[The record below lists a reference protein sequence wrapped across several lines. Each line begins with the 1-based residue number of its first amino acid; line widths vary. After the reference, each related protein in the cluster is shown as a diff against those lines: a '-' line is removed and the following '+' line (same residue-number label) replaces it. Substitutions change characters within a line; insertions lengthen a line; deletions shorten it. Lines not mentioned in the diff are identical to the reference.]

1 MKHLGQLANS
11 DAILRCHGILSQH
24 DLAKLHVQTGRG
36 PSGPRPGAGVLAG
49 GWPCLPGLGRY
60 GRQDIAGRRLG
71 ATRQTRRS
79 AYFTNGSS
87 LLKYAD

>member
-49 GWPCLPGLGRY
+49 GLAMPSWIGTIRTPGH
-60 GRQDIAGRRLG
+60 
-71 ATRQTRRS
+71 S
-79 AYFTNGSS
+79 
-87 LLKYAD
+87 